1 MQKRNFKI
9 LVASII
15 ICISIFWL
23 TLYAFII
30 IEPSKNIFVGE
41 DVVVVTIKGNVNR
54 ELELTVSDIK
64 SNNYQ
69 QVMDRTFHIVNA
81 IGREYDLIF
90 SGASLWSIFEEE
102 DILNPGSSTFFLMG
116 GDGYNAETPLPISLA
131 QNFTEQ
137 IILAYEQDGQPIFF
151 DGPIVSVI
159 DHIVIPDKANT
170 HYMIKYLK
178 TILIQ

>member
-64 SNNYQ
+64 SNKYQ

-102 DILNPGSSTFFLMG
+102 DILNPGSSTFFL
-116 GDGYNAETPLPISLA
+116 
-131 QNFTEQ
+131 
-137 IILAYEQDGQPIFF
+137 
-151 DGPIVSVI
+151 
-159 DHIVIPDKANT
+159 
-170 HYMIKYLK
+170 
-178 TILIQ
+178 